1 MEYFLYDLLLFMA
14 YTFISTDPPV
24 MFGASRILTRP
35 AYSLEA
41 LDINLLSRYGS
52 IAKTKFM

>member
-1 MEYFLYDLLLFMA
+1 MA
-14 YTFISTDPPV
+14 HNFIATDPPV

-52 IAKTKFM
+52 ITEIKFMQIRDK